1 MTRFSVEIIR
11 NAEQLAALVPQ
22 WRGLWQRSEIATPF
36 QSPDWL
42 LPWWNV
48 FAPGYL
54 RCVAVRTGNRLVAL
68 APLYHETGIYGSR
81 LLPLGVSLSDYFDIL
96 IDPAHPDSVNE
107 LAGAVAEMDDI
118 DAIEWGEVQTCAQV
132 LRVSPPQGWEVRRTT
147 ASPCPVVALPDT
159 PQEVRSIVSASRWR
173 HLRTAGNRAARS
185 GETIIIQ
192 GDADNAGVLLNELM
206 RLHTASGLKRGGNV
220 FSDPRVAEFH
230 VAALP
235 RLLTEGLVRLYAL
248 SIGGEV
254 AGVYYGFHHRE
265 RAYAYQCGY
274 DPSFAFQSPG
284 MLLIAHAMEQA
295 IHEHAQEFDFLR
307 GGESYKYQWGATD
320 RMNVCYRLLRRQRSR
335 AHG

>member
-1 MTRFSVEIIR
+1 
-11 NAEQLAALVPQ
+11 
-22 WRGLWQRSEIATPF
+22 
-36 QSPDWL
+36 
-42 LPWWNV
+42 
-48 FAPGYL
+48 
-54 RCVAVRTGNRLVAL
+54 
-68 APLYHETGIYGSR
+68 
-81 LLPLGVSLSDYFDIL
+81 
-96 IDPAHPDSVNE
+96 
-107 LAGAVAEMDDI
+107 
-118 DAIEWGEVQTCAQV
+118 
-132 LRVSPPQGWEVRRTT
+132 
-147 ASPCPVVALPDT
+147 LPDT